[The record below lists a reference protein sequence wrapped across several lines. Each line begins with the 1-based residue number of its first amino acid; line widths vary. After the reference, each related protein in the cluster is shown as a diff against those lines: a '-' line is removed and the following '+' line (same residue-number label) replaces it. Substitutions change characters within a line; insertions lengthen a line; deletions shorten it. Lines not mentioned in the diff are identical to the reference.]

1 MFLPYR
7 ADLEFTRIPVVT
19 WLVCL
24 VCIVVFF
31 EQQKSSR
38 DITQTA
44 EKYCSQDHP
53 RRFWLTMKKLAGDE
67 ADAACPKIMS
77 AIHTSGHPSEV
88 INSLA
93 EHARRWDLMN
103 AAESRAYTVQQLE
116 HAYDD
121 FKWGVR
127 PSLTE
132 RLAYNPTSYNVW
144 HMVTAAFAHA
154 SWVHIIGNLIFF
166 VAFGATV
173 EIVIGSFSFA
183 AMILALAI
191 GTHFCYSLSQA
202 MATSPMPTIGLSGVV
217 MGIIGLFAYLAP
229 TARIRCVLWLLVF
242 WRVFRVPA
250 WILALWYVGWDVY
263 NLTHNNGSSH
273 VNFVA
278 HVSGAALGYLSGLVL
293 FRKRKEWV
301 DEHLQLA

>member
-7 ADLEFTRIPVVT
+7 ADFEVTGIPVIT

-53 RRFWLTMKKLAGDE
+53 RRFWLTMKKLAGE
-67 ADAACPKIMS
+67 QADAACPKIMS

-88 INSLA
+88 INRLA
-93 EHARRWDLMN
+93 EHARPWDLMN
-103 AAESRAYTVQQLE
+103 AAESHAYTVQQLE

-121 FKWGVR
+121 FKWSVR

-132 RLAYNPTSYNVW
+132 RLAYDPTSYNVW

-154 SWVHIIGNLIFF
+154 SWVHIGGNLIFF
-166 VAFGATV
+166 FAFATTV
-173 EIVIGSFSFA
+173 EIVVGPLAFA
-183 AMILALAI
+183 AMIFVLAI

-242 WRVFRVPA
+242 WRVLRVPA
-250 WILALWYVGWDVY
+250 WILALWYFGWDVY
-263 NLTHNNGSSH
+263 SLTHNDGSSH

-278 HVSGAALGYLSGLVL
+278 HVSGAALGYLSGFVL

-301 DEHLQLA
+301 DEHLQIA

>member
-7 ADLEFTRIPVVT
+7 ADLEFTRIPVIT

-31 EQQKSSR
+31 KQQQSSR
-38 DITQTA
+38 DIAQTA

-53 RRFWLTMKKLAGDE
+53 RRFWLTMRKLAGE
-67 ADAACPKIMS
+67 QADAACPNIMS
-77 AIHTSGHPSEV
+77 AIHTSGHPDEA
-88 INSLA
+88 INRLA
-93 EHARRWDLMN
+93 EHALPWDLMN

-116 HAYDD
+116 NAYDD
-121 FKWGVR
+121 FKWSVR

-132 RLAYNPTSYNVW
+132 QLAYNPASYNVW

-154 SWVHIIGNLIFF
+154 GWTHIVGNLIFF
-166 VAFGATV
+166 VAFATTV
-173 EIVIGSFSFA
+173 EIVVGPLAFA
-183 AMILALAI
+183 AMIFALAI
-191 GTHFCYSLSQA
+191 GTHFCYSLSQV
-202 MATSPMPTIGLSGVV
+202 MATAPMPTIGLSGVV

-242 WRVFRVPA
+242 WRVLRVPA

-263 NLTHNNGSSH
+263 SLTHNDGSSH

-301 DEHLQLA
+301 NEHLHIA

>member
-7 ADLEFTRIPVVT
+7 ADFEFTRIPVIT

-31 EQQKSSR
+31 KQQQSSR

-53 RRFWLTMKKLAGDE
+53 RRFWLTMRKLAGE
-67 ADAACPKIMS
+67 QADAACPKIMS
-77 AIHTSGHPSEV
+77 AIHTSGHPDEV
-88 INSLA
+88 INRLA
-93 EHARRWDLMN
+93 EHALPWDLMN

-116 HAYDD
+116 QAYDD

-132 RLAYNPTSYNVW
+132 QLAYNPTSYNVW

-154 SWVHIIGNLIFF
+154 SWVHIGGNLIFF
-166 VAFGATV
+166 FAFATTV
-173 EIVIGSFSFA
+173 EIVVGPLAFVV
-183 AMILALAI
+183 MIFALAI
-191 GTHFCYSLSQA
+191 GTHVCYSLSQA

-242 WRVFRVPA
+242 WRVLRVPA

-263 NLTHNNGSSH
+263 SLTHNDGSSH

-278 HVSGAALGYLSGLVL
+278 HVSGAALGYLSGFVL

-301 DEHLQLA
+301 NEHLQIA

>member
-7 ADLEFTRIPVVT
+7 ADLEFTRIPVIT
-19 WLVCL
+19 LLVCL

-31 EQQKSSR
+31 EQQQSSR

-44 EKYCSQDHP
+44 DRFCGQDHP
-53 RRFWLTMKKLAGDE
+53 RRFWLTMTKLAGE
-67 ADAACPKIMS
+67 QADTACPKIMS
-77 AIHTSGHPSEV
+77 AIHASGHPHEV
-88 INSLA
+88 INRLA
-93 EHARRWDLMN
+93 GYARRWDTMN
-103 AAESRAYTVQQLE
+103 AAESRAYTVEQLE
-116 HAYDD
+116 HAYGD
-121 FKWGVR
+121 FKSSVK

-132 RLAYNPTSYNVW
+132 QLAYDPASYNVW

-154 SWVHIIGNLIFF
+154 SWGHIIGNLIFF
-166 VAFGATV
+166 YAFGATV
-173 EIVIGSFSFA
+173 EMVIGSLTFA
-183 AMILALAI
+183 VMIFALAI
-191 GTHFCYSLSQA
+191 GTHFCYGLSQV
-202 MATSPMPTIGLSGVV
+202 MAGSAVPTIGLSGVV

-263 NLTHNNGSSH
+263 NLMHNDGSSH

-278 HVSGAALGYLSGLVL
+278 HVSGAALGYLSGAVL

-301 DEHLQLA
+301 NEHLQVA

>member
-7 ADLEFTRIPVVT
+7 ADLEFTSIPVIT

-31 EQQKSSR
+31 NQQQSSR
-38 DITQTA
+38 DITHTA

-53 RRFWLTMKKLAGDE
+53 RRFWLTMKKLAGDQ

-88 INSLA
+88 INRLA
-93 EHARRWDLMN
+93 EHARPWDLMN

-121 FKWGVR
+121 FKWSVR

-132 RLAYNPTSYNVW
+132 RLAYNPASYNVW

-154 SWVHIIGNLIFF
+154 SWVHIVGNLIFF
-166 VAFGATV
+166 YAFGATV
-173 EIVIGSFSFA
+173 EIVIGPLAFA
-183 AMILALAI
+183 AMIFAFAI
-191 GTHFCYSLSQA
+191 GTHFFYSLSQV
-202 MATSPMPTIGLSGVV
+202 MATSPVPTIGLSGVV
-217 MGIIGLFAYLAP
+217 MGVIGLFAYLAP

-242 WRVFRVPA
+242 WRVLRVPA
-250 WILALWYVGWDVY
+250 WVLALWYVGWDVY
-263 NLTHNNGSSH
+263 NLTHNDGSSH

-278 HVSGAALGYLSGLVL
+278 HVSGAALGYLSGVVF
-293 FRKRKEWV
+293 FRKSKEWANS
-301 DEHLQLA
+301 HLQIA

>member
-7 ADLEFTRIPVVT
+7 ADLEFTRIPVIT

-24 VCIVVFF
+24 VCIVVFL
-31 EQQKSSR
+31 EQQQSSR

-53 RRFWLTMKKLAGDE
+53 RRFWLTMKKLAGE
-67 ADAACPKIMS
+67 QADAACPKIMS

-88 INSLA
+88 INRLA
-93 EHARRWDLMN
+93 EHARPWDLMN

-121 FKWGVR
+121 FKWSVR

-132 RLAYNPTSYNVW
+132 QLAYNPTSYNVW
-144 HMVTAAFAHA
+144 HMITAAFAHS
-154 SWVHIIGNLIFF
+154 SWAHILGNLIFF
-166 VAFGATV
+166 VAFATTV
-173 EIVIGSFSFA
+173 EIVVGPFAFA
-183 AMILALAI
+183 AMIFAFAI
-191 GTHFCYSLSQA
+191 GTHFFYSLSQV

-217 MGIIGLFAYLAP
+217 MGVIGLFAYLAP

-242 WRVFRVPA
+242 WRVLRVPA

-263 NLTHNNGSSH
+263 SLMHNDGSSH

-301 DEHLQLA
+301 DAHLQIA

>member
-7 ADLEFTRIPVVT
+7 ADLEFTSTPIVT

-31 EQQKSSR
+31 EQQQSSR

-53 RRFWLTMKKLAGDE
+53 RRFWLTMKKLAGE
-67 ADAACPKIMS
+67 QADAACPKIMS

-88 INSLA
+88 INRLA
-93 EHARRWDLMN
+93 EHAAPWDLMN

-121 FKWGVR
+121 FKSSVR

-154 SWVHIIGNLIFF
+154 SWVHIVGNLLFF
-166 VAFGATV
+166 FAFATTV
-173 EIVIGSFSFA
+173 EIVVGPLAFA
-183 AMILALAI
+183 FMIFALAI
-191 GTHFCYSLSQA
+191 GTHLCYSLSQVT
-202 MATSPMPTIGLSGVV
+202 ATSPMPTIGLSGVV

-242 WRVFRVPA
+242 WRVLRVPA

-263 NLTHNNGSSH
+263 SLTHNNGSSH

-278 HVSGAALGYLSGLVL
+278 HLSGAALGYLSGLVL

-301 DEHLQLA
+301 DEHLQIA

>member
-1 MFLPYR
+1 VFLPYR
-7 ADLEFTRIPVVT
+7 ADLEFTRIPVIT
-19 WLVCL
+19 WLACL

-31 EQQKSSR
+31 EQQQSDR

-44 EKYCSQDHP
+44 VKFCDQDHP
-53 RRFWLTMKKLAGDE
+53 RRFWLTMTKLAGE
-67 ADAACPKIMS
+67 QADKACPKIMS
-77 AIHTSGHPSEV
+77 AIQASGHPNEV
-88 INSLA
+88 INKLA
-93 EHARRWDLMN
+93 EHARPWDLMSRV
-103 AAESRAYTVQQLE
+103 ESCAYTVQQLE

-121 FKWGVR
+121 FKWSVK

-132 RLAYNPTSYNVW
+132 QLAYDPASYNVW

-154 SWVHIIGNLIFF
+154 SWVHIVGNLIFF
-166 VAFGATV
+166 YAFGATV
-173 EIVIGSFSFA
+173 ELVIGSLAFA
-183 AMILALAI
+183 AMIFALAI
-191 GTHFCYSLSQA
+191 GTHFFYSLSQV
-202 MATSPMPTIGLSGVV
+202 MAASPMPTIGLSGVV

-242 WRVFRVPA
+242 WRVLRVPA

-263 NLTHNNGSSH
+263 SLTHHNGSSH

-278 HVSGAALGYLSGLVL
+278 HVSGAALGYLSGVVF

-301 DEHLQLA
+301 NAHLQVA